1 MPRPSLNDP
10 KQIPNNKVLSA
21 HLGKVKPAWIAF
33 LALLKEKAPQ
43 LTHEWRY
50 YNDGKSWLFKVNR
63 HATTICWAAVWDKYF
78 TVAFYLNARAEELVR
93 NSSLDLAL
101 KHEFLHPVEANKFR
115 SIRVEV
121 RKKSDLN
128 AVEELLDI
136 KLKVK

>member
-1 MPRPSLNDP
+1 MLRPSLNDP
-10 KQIPNNKVLSA
+10 KQFPNDQILYRQ
-21 HLGKVKPAWIAF
+21 LGKTKPAWIAF
-33 LALLKEKAPQ
+33 LALVKEKAPQ
-43 LTHEWRY
+43 LTNEWRY

-63 HATTICWAAVWDKYF
+63 HATTICWAAAWDKYF

-101 KHEFLHPVEANKFR
+101 KQGFLHPVEANKFR

-121 RKKSDLN
+121 RGKSDLN

>member
-1 MPRPSLNDP
+1 MLRPSLNDP
-10 KQIPNNKVLSA
+10 KQFPSDQILSPQ
-21 HLGKVKPAWIAF
+21 LGKAKPAWIAF

-43 LTHEWRY
+43 LTNEWRY

-101 KHEFLHPVEANKFR
+101 KQGFLHPAEANKFR

-121 RKKSDLN
+121 RGKSDLN

>member
-1 MPRPSLNDP
+1 MLRPSLNDP
-10 KQIPNNKVLSA
+10 KQFPNDQVLYRQ
-21 HLGKVKPAWIAF
+21 LGKAKPSWIAF

-43 LTHEWRY
+43 LTNEWRY
-50 YNDGKSWLFKVNR
+50 YTDGKSWLFKVNR

-101 KHEFLHPVEANKFR
+101 KQGFLHPAEANKFR

-121 RKKSDLN
+121 RGKSDLN

-136 KLKVK
+136 KLMVK